1 MSSDRGGDSKHRVGV
16 AFFYHESHSFST
28 LRTDIESFRQEALHY
43 GDEIIA
49 AYSGTQTE
57 VGGFL
62 AALENTAFV
71 AVPLVAAAANP
82 AGEVT
87 SETYRQIKS
96 EMLAALRA
104 AGELDGLLIAL
115 HGAMVV
121 DDCQDP
127 QTDLIKAIRDAIGA
141 DLPIA
146 ATLDLHANVT
156 AGLIDQGV
164 MCFGFHTYPHVDMH
178 AQGVRA
184 AHALMRQVTDGVKYF
199 QGFAK
204 LPALLPSINMRTAS
218 GPMHDVFVEAD
229 LWETRA
235 QIVAASVFG
244 GFPYADIE
252 GAGASVIVLATDADE
267 AKQCCGTLAEKLWA
281 SRTEFLVQL
290 PDAKTAVDLAVR
302 QRRNAL
308 ANADTRKPIVL
319 ADIADNPQSGGGA
332 DTTMLISQ
340 VLKTT
345 GLKVLFG
352 AICDEPTLA
361 QCRLAGRGA
370 QIVIDLGGKQ
380 SPQFGEP
387 IKLAVEVVNLSDGVF
402 TNTGPMNTGLVV
414 NVNGAAHLRSGMFE
428 FVITGRPITA
438 NDPELFAHLG
448 VDVANYDLLVF
459 KVKNHFRAAFE
470 PLVDQI
476 IYVDAPGIA
485 CNDLGNLPFEN
496 LPEGMWPLDRA
507 ATYSPVVQIVPI
519 N

>member
-1 MSSDRGGDSKHRVGV
+1 MSSDRSGDSKYRVGV

-43 GDEIIA
+43 GDQIIS

-62 AALENTAFV
+62 AALTNTAFV

-82 AGEVT
+82 SGQVT

-96 EMLAALRA
+96 EMIAAVSNS
-104 AGELDGLLIAL
+104 GHLDGLLIAL

-121 DDCQDP
+121 DDCPDP
-127 QTDLIKAIRDAIGA
+127 QTDLIKAIRLATGA

-156 AGLIDQGV
+156 AELIGQGV
-164 MCFGFHTYPHVDMH
+164 LCFGFHTYPHVDMH
-178 AQGVRA
+178 TQGVRA
-184 AHALMRQVTDGVKYF
+184 ANALMRQVTDGVKYF

-218 GPMHDVFVEAD
+218 GPMHDAFVAAD
-229 LWETRA
+229 RWETHSD
-235 QIVAASVFG
+235 IVATSVFG
-244 GFPYADIE
+244 GFPYSDIA
-252 GAGASVIVLATDADE
+252 GAGASVVVLATDTDV
-267 AKQCCGTLAEKLWA
+267 AKQCCADLAQKLWS
-281 SRTEFLVQL
+281 SRGEFLVQL
-290 PDAKTAVDLAVR
+290 PDAKTAVDLVVAQIYDAR
-302 QRRNAL
+302 AH
-308 ANADTRKPIVL
+308 AHARKPTVL
-319 ADIADNPQSGGGA
+319 ADISDNPQSGGSA
-332 DTTMLISQ
+332 DTTTLISQ

-345 GLKVLFG
+345 GLRVLFG
-352 AICDEPTLA
+352 AICDGPTLD
-361 QCRLAGRGA
+361 QCQIAGRGA

-387 IKLAVEVVNLSDGVF
+387 IKLSVEVVNLSDGVF
-402 TNTGPMNTGLVV
+402 TNTGQMNTGLVV
-414 NVNGAAHLRSGMFE
+414 NINGAAHLRSGMFD
-428 FVITGRPITA
+428 FVLTGRPITA
-438 NDPELFAHLG
+438 NDPELFSHLG
-448 VDVANYDLLVF
+448 VDVADYDLLVL

-476 IYVDAPGIA
+476 IYVDAPGVA
-485 CNDLGNLPFEN
+485 CNDLVNLPFKN

-507 ATYSPVVQIVPI
+507 ATYSPAPLIIPA